1 MYGISGNLLANYPKK
16 DHVSAKGI
24 LIICGLAE
32 KVRSAELGIA
42 LLLVGCCHIKLLK

>member
-1 MYGISGNLLANYPKK
+1 MVFSGTLWHSIPRKP
-16 DHVSAKGI
+16 HVSTRRN